1 MELDFSDYPIIDH
14 HCHPW
19 SDRTKEITKEFFVGL
34 MNFDGLS
41 AEEANDPEKLMHS
54 EFTPMCRQIMHRM
67 AKFLGC
73 KPHLTDVIE
82 ARNRRAK
89 ADYWSYSRELFDDA
103 GIEGLFVDDGSK
115 LFVGSGLWIGGGFVK
130 IDFQDFQD
138 KVSVPIRRVARI
150 EPRFQTAVD
159 ESKDFE
165 DFVARFDQSIDDAVK
180 KEQAIAFKSVIA
192 YWSGLDIGLPTD
204 QQVLEDY
211 ERSKAT
217 RARDVKHIRDWYVRR
232 VIAKCG
238 ELGTAFH
245 IHTGIGPIEVVFDK
259 SNPMQL
265 YGLLKDPGTW
275 KTKIFLIHGGY
286 PFSQEAAYY
295 ANALKN
301 VYIDLSEM
309 IPFAGVP
316 GAIEKT
322 TQILDLAPPT
332 RVVFGSDG
340 YQIPEIHWASAKI
353 GRQVLEESLSAF
365 VRTGVYDEDEAHQAA
380 KMILADNARR
390 VYKTW

>member
-1 MELDFSDYPIIDH
+1 LKLDFSSYPIIDH

-19 SDRTKEITKEFFVGL
+19 SDSTTEITKEFFINL
-34 MNFDGLS
+34 MNMGGLS
-41 AEEANDPEKLMHS
+41 AEEAKDPENVIHS
-54 EFTPMCRQIMHRM
+54 EFTPMGRQILHHM

-73 KPHLTDVIE
+73 QPRLSEVIE
-82 ARNRRAK
+82 ARNKRAK
-89 ADYWSYSRELFDDA
+89 ADYWRYSAELLLDA
-103 GIEGLFVDDGSK
+103 RVEGLFVDDGYSEVS
-115 LFVGSGLWIGGGFVK
+115 VGAGLAQNN
-130 IDFQDFQD
+130 FQEFED

-159 ESKDFE
+159 GSKDFA
-165 DFVARFDQSIDDAVK
+165 DFVARFDRSIEDAAK
-180 KEQAIAFKSVIA
+180 KDQAIAFKSVIA
-192 YWSGLDIGLPTD
+192 YRSGLHIGRPTD

-211 ERSKAT
+211 RRSKAT

-232 VIAKCG
+232 VIARCP
-238 ELGTAFH
+238 ELGTTFH
-245 IHTGIGPIEVVFDK
+245 IHAGMGDIDVVFDK

-265 YGLLKDPGTW
+265 YGLLHDPETW
-275 KTKIFLIHGGY
+275 KTKVFLIHGGY
-286 PFSQEAAYY
+286 PFSQEAAFY

-301 VYIDLSEM
+301 VYVDLSEM
-309 IPFAGVP
+309 IPFASVP

-322 TQILDLAPPT
+322 TQILDMAPPA

-340 YQIPEIHWASAKI
+340 VVIPEIHWAGAKI
-353 GRQVLEESLSAF
+353 GRQVLEESLSTF

-390 VYKTW
+390 VYKPW